1 MMGYVTAAYI
11 VVLGGFAIY
20 WWTLKA
26 RMDNLVE
33 EEKQQKSQ
41 RDSP

>member
-20 WWTLKA
+20 WWTLKT

-33 EEKQQKSQ
+33 EEKKLKS
-41 RDSP
+41 RGDSP

>member
-11 VVLGGFAIY
+11 VVLGGFVIY

-26 RMDNLVE
+26 RMDILIE
-33 EEKQQKSQ
+33 EEKKFTRKGES
-41 RDSP
+41 S